1 MLKETGITLK
11 EALEMDCLKTCKLI
25 AGFEGYNNVIYRV
38 NIMADSEILD
48 WVSEDELLL
57 TTAYFFK
64 TAEIEKQLEF
74 IRELKRKRLAGIAI
88 KIYPYLKRLPKEVI
102 DLANELKFPIID
114 LDYEIPFTDIMSP
127 IFKKIFN
134 KQALLLQKVEELHKN
149 LMNIILRGGDAKDIV
164 TTLSRIVGNPILVKN
179 YHFDDLIYDDE
190 FFPFDYDE
198 FIMNVEKFLNNN
210 MYNQNLSK
218 TYSFKIKI
226 KDKTHDV
233 IMVPIVVRNNIF
245 GHVVAVASEKSITSF
260 DIASIERASTIMAV
274 EFLKRI
280 SVQDVEN
287 RYTAEFFEDLI
298 SLDKIRKE
306 KAIERA
312 KFYKFDY
319 KAFYNIINIYFD
331 NKTPSIGDEYD
342 FNQYKNKGIHLI
354 NQICKNQESKYLI
367 TSKGKSIIIMFM
379 WKEQKNLKKELDK
392 IVEDIDKSINEK
404 MGFTKYSIGIGRVY
418 KGIENVYKSLKDADK
433 AIEARKTYINETII
447 DFDNLGIYKIFCHDN
462 LRDELLKFYKSTL
475 FPLCQY
481 DAKRDTEL
489 VKTLEVYFETN
500 GNLKKMS
507 EHLYTHYN
515 TILYRINRIHEITN
529 MNLDDEHDRF
539 NLETAL
545 KIKRIMGIEI

>member
-11 EALEMDCLKTCKLI
+11 EALEMDCFKNCKLI

-48 WVSEDELLL
+48 WVSECELLL

-64 TAEIEKQLEF
+64 VSEIEKQLEF
-74 IRELKRKRLAGIAI
+74 IRELKKKKLAGIAI
-88 KIYPYLKRLPKEVI
+88 KVYPYLERLPEEVT

-114 LDYEIPFTDIMSP
+114 LAYEIPFTDIMGP
-127 IFKKIFN
+127 IFKKVFN
-134 KQALLLQKVEELHKN
+134 KQALLLQKVEELHKD
-149 LMNIILRGGDAKDIV
+149 LMDIILRGGDVKDIV
-164 TTLSRIVGNPILVKN
+164 TTLSKTIGNPILVKN
-179 YHFDDLIYDDE
+179 HYFDDLIYDDKSY
-190 FFPFDYDE
+190 PFDYEE

-210 MYNQNLSK
+210 IYNLNLSK
-218 TYSFKIKI
+218 TYSCNIKI
-226 KDKTHDV
+226 KDKAYKV
-233 IMVPIVVRNNIF
+233 ITVPIVVRNSIF
-245 GHVVAVASEKSITSF
+245 GHVIAVGSEKSITDF
-260 DIASIERASTIMAV
+260 DIVSIERASTIMAV

-287 RYTAEFFEDLI
+287 RYVAEFFDDLI
-298 SLDKIRKE
+298 SLDKVRKE

-312 KFYKFDY
+312 RYYKLDHR
-319 KAFYNIINIYFD
+319 AFYNIINIYCD
-331 NKTPSIGDEYD
+331 NKTPSIDDEYD
-342 FNQYKNKGIHLI
+342 FNQYKNKGIYLI
-354 NQICKNQESKYLI
+354 NQICNSQDAKYLI

-379 WKEQKNLKKELDK
+379 WKEQKSLKKKLDK
-392 IVEDIDKSINEK
+392 IVEKIDKAIKEK
-404 MGFTKYSIGIGRVY
+404 MSFTKHSIGIGRVY
-418 KGIENVYKSLKDADK
+418 KGIENVSKSLKDADK
-433 AIEARKTYINETII
+433 AIEARKTFINETII

-489 VKTLEVYFETN
+489 VKTLEVYFKTN

-507 EHLYTHYN
+507 ENLYTHYN

-545 KIKRIMGIEI
+545 KIKQIMGIEI

>member
-1 MLKETGITLK
+1 LLKETGITLK
-11 EALEMDCLKTCKLI
+11 EALEMDCFKTCKLI

-48 WVSEDELLL
+48 WVSEGELLL

-64 TAEIEKQLEF
+64 AAEIEKQLEF
-74 IRELKRKRLAGIAI
+74 IRELKKKKLAGIAI
-88 KIYPYLKRLPKEVI
+88 KIYPYLKKLPKEVI

-114 LDYEIPFTDIMSP
+114 LDYAIPFTDIMGP
-127 IFKKIFN
+127 IFKKVFN

-149 LMNIILRGGDAKDIV
+149 LMNIILRGGEVKEIV
-164 TTLSRIVGNPILVKN
+164 TTLSKIVGNPILVKN
-179 YHFDDLIYDDE
+179 HHFDDLIYDDE
-190 FFPFDYDE
+190 FYPFDYEE
-198 FIMNVEKFLNNN
+198 FTMNVEKFLNNN
-210 MYNQNLSK
+210 VYNQNLSK
-218 TYSFKIKI
+218 TYSCKMKI
-226 KDKTHDV
+226 KDKTYEA
-233 IMVPIVVRNNIF
+233 IMVPIVVRNNTF
-245 GHVVAVASEKSITSF
+245 GHVVAIAAEKSITSF

-312 KFYKFDY
+312 KYYKFDH

-354 NQICKNQESKYLI
+354 NQICKNQDAKYLI

-379 WKEQKNLKKELDK
+379 WKDQKSLKKKLDK
-392 IVEDIDKSINEK
+392 IIENIDKSINEK
-404 MGFTKYSIGIGRVY
+404 MSFIKYSIGIGRVY
-418 KGIENVYKSLKDADK
+418 KGVENVYKSLKDADN
-433 AIEARKTYINETII
+433 AIEARKTFVNETII

-489 VKTLEVYFETN
+489 VKTLEVYFQTN

-515 TILYRINRIHEITN
+515 TILYRINRIHQITN
-529 MNLDDEHDRF
+529 MSLDDEHDRF

-545 KIKRIMGIEI
+545 KIKKIMGIEI